1 MSYEVHIY
9 VHGLKNFILF
19 YLNVFNEIEHILVVY
34 VNACVMCI
42 MNFNFAFLNCLANI
56 IISTFDMYGKELQLL
71 KYIDDEKRSW
81 FLNFPEPS
89 QF

>member
-1 MSYEVHIY
+1 MCY
-9 VHGLKNFILF
+9 VHNEFQFCLLELF
-19 YLNVFNEIEHILVVY
+19 GK
-34 VNACVMCI
+34 
-42 MNFNFAFLNCLANI
+42 I